1 MSIYS
6 RGQPVA
12 NHQFRDSTE
21 RNAGSMENVR
31 SIPKRCMCVIC
42 KKQRTE
48 ATGNHTQAG
57 FICGMCGG
65 VK

>member
-1 MSIYS
+1 MSLYA

-12 NHQFRDSTE
+12 NHQFRDNTDK
-21 RNAGSMENVR
+21 AGKMLNVT
-31 SIPKRCMCVIC
+31 SIPKRCKCVIC

-57 FICGMCGG
+57 FICGMCG
-65 VK
+65 